1 MHTRLPCTL
10 LALTV
15 LAVSAPAR
23 ASSTPEILAAAG
35 FGDDLGGVPIALG
48 LAADGTTLL
57 LGRDAQG
64 RGALVRLDPFGAP
77 SGPARPLPERADD
90 LAVDQRTGN
99 LSIVGDTELVTLAP
113 DFTRLWHHPLPPRRD
128 GEPGRRVAV
137 GELGTV
143 AVLAAGEV
151 HTVSATGLGLGR
163 ITSAGQSLRD
173 LAVVDAT
180 GIVVVTGSSARTL
193 CEQAVAV
200 AVLSAFAF
208 DGTPRWRADD
218 RAQTEDCEHQNLA
231 SARGVAV
238 ARGEDGHVYLLAEV
252 DGANNQFRGSV
263 EQPARNVAFD
273 TYTAP
278 EAGQAALYA
287 YYARYDAD
295 GEHMLG
301 QYFALPDAGSVV
313 RPRAIAADR
322 HGNVYFTGAASH
334 SLGAAGEQP
343 YTERLDAMAGF
354 YQVVEP
360 DLEARRVW
368 HQAEADDMTTA
379 LSALAITDDRAVVLL
394 QADALPGGPEAGAL
408 PVGPSLLLW
417 AGQHGP
423 VDIEKRPDP
432 ETQGT
437 FGYESGVSGS
447 DPKCHCDARQVPTPS
462 AWLTLGLLVLASL
475 PRPRR
480 RT

>member
-15 LAVSAPAR
+15 LAVSASAS
-23 ASSTPEILAAAG
+23 ASSTPEILAASG
-35 FGDDLGGVPIALG
+35 FGDDLGGEPIALE

-57 LGRDAQG
+57 LSRDPQG
-64 RGALVRLDPFGAP
+64 LGALLRLDPFGAA
-77 SGPARPLPERADD
+77 SGPARPLSERADD
-90 LAVDQRTGN
+90 LAIDRRTGN
-99 LSIVGDTELVTLAP
+99 LSIVGDTELVTLGP
-113 DFTRLWHHPLPPRRD
+113 DLTRLWHYPLPPRRD

-143 AVLAAGEV
+143 AVLAAGEL

-163 ITSAGQSLRD
+163 VASAGQSLRD

-180 GIVVVTGSSARTL
+180 GVVVVTGSSARTL
-193 CEQAVAV
+193 CEQAVDV

-238 ARGEDGHVYLLAEV
+238 ARGGDGHVYLLAEV
-252 DGANNQFRGSV
+252 DGATNQFRGPA
-263 EQPARNVAFD
+263 EQPAANVAFD

-287 YYARYDAD
+287 YYARYSAD
-295 GEHMLG
+295 GDHVLG

-322 HGNVYFTGAASH
+322 HGNVYFTGSASH
-334 SLGAAGEQP
+334 SLGAAGERV

-360 DLEARRVW
+360 DFEARRVW

-379 LSALAITDDRAVVLL
+379 LSALAIAEDRAVSLL
-394 QADALPGGPEAGAL
+394 QAETLPGRSEAGAL
-408 PVGPSLLLW
+408 PAGPSLLSW
-417 AGQHGP
+417 AGGYGP
-423 VDIEKRPDP
+423 VEIEKRPDP

-447 DPKCHCDARQVPTPS
+447 DPKCHCDAQQVPTP
-462 AWLTLGLLVLASL
+462 AALLTLGLFALASL

-480 RT
+480 RS